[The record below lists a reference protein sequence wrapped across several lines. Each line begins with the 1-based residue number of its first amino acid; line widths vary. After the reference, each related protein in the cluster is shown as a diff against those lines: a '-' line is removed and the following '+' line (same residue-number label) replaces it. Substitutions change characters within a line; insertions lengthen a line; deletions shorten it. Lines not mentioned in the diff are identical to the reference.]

1 MPHWSKFVSSE
12 PSRNALGTHRGLPPL
27 LSTRRSSR
35 GTLSFSTLSN
45 PCLRF
50 LYTSP
55 SSRERELPLLSPFFI
70 PLYRVKRKK
79 RRGGGEVYWDVPPV
93 VLAGPPPPS
102 LPPPRY
108 HRASTSTS
116 ASLRSNDEDSAAS
129 AKSFEEVSR
138 RLYRGCIAIRGIA
151 VGGREKKEA
160 KESQSLSPTENRLVF

>member
-1 MPHWSKFVSSE
+1 M
-12 PSRNALGTHRGLPPL
+12 
-27 LSTRRSSR
+27 
-35 GTLSFSTLSN
+35 
-45 PCLRF
+45 
-50 LYTSP
+50 
-55 SSRERELPLLSPFFI
+55 
-70 PLYRVKRKK
+70 
-79 RRGGGEVYWDVPPV
+79 

-138 RLYRGCIAIRGIA
+138 RLYVLAIRGIA